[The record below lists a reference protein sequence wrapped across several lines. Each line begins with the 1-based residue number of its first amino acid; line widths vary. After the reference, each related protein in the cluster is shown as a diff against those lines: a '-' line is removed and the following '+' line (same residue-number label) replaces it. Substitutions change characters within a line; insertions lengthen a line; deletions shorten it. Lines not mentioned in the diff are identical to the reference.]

1 MSLELTILGF
11 LSWNPQ
17 SGYDL
22 KKNFSRIEFIPWSGN
37 NNQIYKTL
45 IKLDSEGLV
54 ETVLDHE
61 KTGPVRKIY
70 SLTEQGR
77 TALKTELLKEPE
89 ADVVKSTFLVQLAF
103 TEILE
108 TRLIL
113 NLLDDYAALLGQ
125 KILLQEEEIRRGTLS
140 PRRSERE
147 ALIWSSITGRGLDAL
162 KTDRSWAL
170 NLRKELENKYA

>member
-22 KKNFSRIEFIPWSGN
+22 KKNFSRIDFIPWSGN

-45 IKLDSEGLV
+45 INLHDRGLV
-54 ETVLDHE
+54 TTELDAE

-70 SLTEQGR
+70 SLTEQGQA
-77 TALKTELLKEPE
+77 ALKTELLRQPE
-89 ADVVKSTFLVQLAF
+89 TEVIKSTFLVQLAF

-113 NLLDDYAALLGQ
+113 NLLEDYAALLEE
-125 KILLQEEEIRRGTLS
+125 KTVIMKEEIRRRQLFPERSDREKLIWTRIAEKRLS
-140 PRRSERE
+140 
-147 ALIWSSITGRGLDAL
+147 ALIS
-162 KTDRSWAL
+162 DREWAL
-170 NLRKELENKYA
+170 ELHRELGEKYE